1 MPEFDENTNFQLPG
15 LGSAEKDSPGSF
27 RDGTPLFRVNGDPDP
42 DEIIIE
48 GVSGDSSAPILV
60 EEEGKMQPTQEKQPT
75 QEMQP
80 MQETARA
87 DAFTDQPAKPSTQ
100 ISQELTDLKEST
112 ARADAF
118 NEAKKVFE
126 AKEQQYN
133 ADLANRMRD
142 AGGANITRRHGKLP
156 ASVQGIANTAAR
168 EGAEG
173 AGKGLGSRML
183 DGLISSGKSFL
194 NTALARPSAIIGK
207 R

>member
-27 RDGTPLFRVNGDPDP
+27 REGTPLFRVSGDPDP

-48 GVSGDSSAPILV
+48 GVSGDSST
-60 EEEGKMQPTQEKQPT
+60 PTP
-75 QEMQP
+75 
-80 MQETARA
+80 
-87 DAFTDQPAKPSTQ
+87 Q

-112 ARADAF
+112 ARADVF
-118 NEAKKVFE
+118 NEAKKIFE
-126 AKEQQYN
+126 AKEKQYN

-142 AGGANITRRHGKLP
+142 AGGNNINNSRKLP
-156 ASVQGIANTAAR
+156 PSVQGIANTAAR

-183 DGLISSGKSFL
+183 DALISSGKNLLRGAQTGRILDLIEGNKEESD
-194 NTALARPSAIIGK
+194 NDPSTAFMQAMVDENMK
-207 R
+207 KK

>member
-27 RDGTPLFRVNGDPDP
+27 REGTPLFRVSGDPDP

-48 GVSGDSSAPILV
+48 GVSGDSSAPT
-60 EEEGKMQPTQEKQPT
+60 P
-75 QEMQP
+75 
-80 MQETARA
+80 
-87 DAFTDQPAKPSTQ
+87 Q

-112 ARADAF
+112 TRADAF

-126 AKEQQYN
+126 AKEKQYN

-142 AGGANITRRHGKLP
+142 AGGDNINNSRKLP
-156 ASVQGIANTAAR
+156 PSVQGIANTAAR

-183 DGLISSGKSFL
+183 DVLISSGKNLLRGAQTGRILDLIEGNKEESD
-194 NTALARPSAIIGK
+194 NDPSVAFMQAMVDENMK
-207 R
+207 KK